1 MYKIIILHF
10 MKVNKKGLNELVTG
24 STQNIDNIIFPGCFD
39 ICTFRISKN
48 YLHYSMKKSL
58 KLLEREI

>member
-1 MYKIIILHF
+1 